1 MNEIIATQ
9 HDRAKPLTGKTFLLS
24 VASIVL
30 RLAAAQIAVN
40 LAISLTGLGLLNVL
54 FYAYAVWLL
63 FGFMRHTVAS
73 YTYMLKAGTLVLQ
86 RRMGDSTTTLIEIPL
101 EKIRAVRPVRF
112 GEDMHLYYK
121 QVTTIDPACR
131 PSWRIRAGFL
141 LSYVSAHAARAAAG
155 KKAGERAGYAVVF
168 EEDGALRCCMFR
180 PNEKLCAALEDACEG
195 FGADDFAGRQPLGG
209 VRARCLQKAFP
220 ELYPHVRPLMDAEQV
235 EAAHRE
241 LAERRAKRKAAKAAK
256 PSGKAKKKSG
266 DKHEVHDDSV

>member
-63 FGFMRHTVAS
+63 FGFMRRTVAS
-73 YTYMLKAGTLVLQ
+73 YTYTLKTDVLILQ
-86 RRMGDSTTTLIEIPL
+86 RRLGDSTTTLIEIPL
-101 EKIRAVRPVRF
+101 EKIRAIRPVRF
-112 GEDMHLYYK
+112 GEDMRLYYK
-121 QVTTIDPACR
+121 QVTFFDPACR
-131 PSWRIRAGFL
+131 PSWRVRAAFM

-155 KKAGERAGYAVVF
+155 KKAGEQAGYAMVF
-168 EEDGALRCCMFR
+168 EEDGALRCCVLQ
-180 PNEKLCAALEDACEG
+180 PNEKLCAALEGACEC
-195 FGADDFAGRQPLGG
+195 FGADDFAGREPLSG

-220 ELYPHVRPLMDAEQV
+220 ELYPHVRPLMDPAQV

-241 LAERRAKRKAAKAAK
+241 LAGRREKRKAVKAEK
-256 PSGKAKKKSG
+256 PSGKGKKKSG
-266 DKHEVHDDSV
+266 DKHEVHDDPV